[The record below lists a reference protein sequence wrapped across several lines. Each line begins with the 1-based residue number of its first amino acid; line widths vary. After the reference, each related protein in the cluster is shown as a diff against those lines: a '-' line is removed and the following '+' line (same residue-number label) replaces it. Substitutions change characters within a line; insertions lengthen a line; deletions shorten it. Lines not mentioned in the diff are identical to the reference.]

1 MRRETVYPGQ
11 VLPETV
17 LLNMGRD
24 MMTGMG
30 KLMQDILGS
39 GPCVSGF
46 ACTPTAPASLQ
57 VNIAPGN
64 IYAMQSVEA
73 SPWSTLP
80 GDTAHTILKQGIL
93 PDPVSLTLTPPTA
106 TGLAINYLVQVAYQD
121 QDINPAVLPYY
132 NSANPSQPFTGQGN
146 NGQSQATARD
156 GVAVV
161 SLKAGIAAPSGN
173 QQTPAPDTGNVG
185 LWVITVLNGQTTV
198 MAQHITAMPGAP
210 YINPSML
217 GLSPSLL
224 QSPAQ
229 FDKST
234 KLATTEFVQR
244 ALGSLSGYWANDTN
258 LIATSADVGKFL
270 VIGSGHT
277 LELPDPATLPAGAA
291 IYFRAGSGVGPAFFT
306 AKNCTYISFAG
317 GASTVP
323 VSVPNA
329 TTGIA
334 ICRNP
339 GGGILASWE
348 VICSGMSLK
357 YEEQFASTLLSNGW
371 QKLPSGLII
380 QWGAISCPVNY
391 TAGTAIQVTF
401 PMKFPSM
408 CLNMVATNTGSTPA
422 TASVFQTFESTSSIQ
437 WNMSSGSA
445 GGLAAFWYA
454 IGK

>member
-64 IYAMQSVEA
+64 IYALQSVEA

-80 GDTAHTILKQGIL
+80 GDTAHTVLKQGIL
-93 PDPVSLTLTPPTA
+93 PDSVSLTLTPPTA

-198 MAQHITAMPGAP
+198 TAQHITAMPGIP
-210 YINPSML
+210 YINPAML
-217 GLSPSLL
+217 GLSPSLM

-244 ALGSLSGYWANDTN
+244 ALGNDAGVTVLNASTTLTAANAGQ
-258 LIATSADVGKFL
+258 LIQCFGGIAS
-270 VIGSGHT
+270 VI
-277 LELPDPATLPAGAA
+277 TLPPSSTLYAGA
-291 IYFRAGSGVGPAFFT
+291 
-306 AKNCTYISFAG
+306 KISFWSNATAAFTVIPQG
-317 GASTVP
+317 SDSISDGVVAPSSVTINTGDTVNFEYRGGGTWLMSGALQLGRASSIFGAS
-323 VSVPNA
+323 
-329 TTGIA
+329 IA
-334 ICRNP
+334 
-339 GGGILASWE
+339 
-348 VICSGMSLK
+348 
-357 YEEQFASTLLSNGW
+357 SNGW

-380 QWGAISCPVNY
+380 QWGAVNGALGAAQ
-391 TAGTAIQVTF
+391 TWNF
-401 PMKFPSM
+401 PMVFPNGCFAISGAAVNPGAYVFS
-408 CLNMVATNTGSTPA
+408 LDGTPA
-422 TASVFQTFESTSSIQ
+422 TRGGFTFNVWSVAATPARSI
-437 WNMSSGSA
+437 
-445 GGLAAFWYA
+445 AAANWIA
-454 IGK
+454 IGY

>member
-106 TGLAINYLVQVAYQD
+106 TGLAINYLVQVTYQD

-198 MAQHITAMPGAP
+198 TAQHIAAMPGAP

-217 GLSPSLL
+217 GMTPSLL

-244 ALGSLSGYWANDTN
+244 ALGNVSGCQPVYYSGTLTAAQLGQLLQVGGAQPLSLGLPVSSS
-258 LIATSADVGKFL
+258 IVF
-270 VIGSGHT
+270 GSRYMLYNAST
-277 LELPDPATLPAGAA
+277 YPVT
-291 IYFRAGSGVGPAFFT
+291 ISAGSGDGLFAMGSGVTRSCVLGPGDSAEITLQAAGVWVFSGSQQLQF
-306 AKNCTYISFAG
+306 SSVFA
-317 GASTVP
+317 A
-323 VSVPNA
+323 A
-329 TTGIA
+329 
-334 ICRNP
+334 
-339 GGGILASWE
+339 L
-348 VICSGMSLK
+348 SGD
-357 YEEQFASTLLSNGW
+357 GW
-371 QKLPSGLII
+371 QRLPSGLII
-380 QWGAISCPVNY
+380 QFQNVLSPVANGVR
-391 TAGTAIQVTF
+391 TTF
-401 PMKFPSM
+401 NFPSAFTKTHL
-408 CLNMVATNTGSTPA
+408 CTVLTAQDTVGDITVSATYEKVSLSQWRLAVWTGADTLY
-422 TASVFQTFESTSSIQ
+422 
-437 WNMSSGSA
+437 SA
-445 GGLAAFWYA
+445 IH
-454 IGK
+454 IGW